1 VSFLAVADVAILAN
15 KVFLSLQA
23 VNEAEDQLAVID
35 RLEHSY
41 VSAAMRQLVCSYDN
55 SSCSVPL
62 SFSKLTSFSCIG
74 FGVIVDLSFKSL
86 VTVLASPTFVR
97 VCRRDLKDY

>member
-1 VSFLAVADVAILAN
+1 MSFLAVADVAILAN

-55 SSCSVPL
+55 SNCSVPL
-62 SFSKLTSFSCIG
+62 SFSKLTSYSCIG
-74 FGVIVDLSFKSL
+74 FGVILDFCFKKS
-86 VTVLASPTFVR
+86 
-97 VCRRDLKDY
+97 